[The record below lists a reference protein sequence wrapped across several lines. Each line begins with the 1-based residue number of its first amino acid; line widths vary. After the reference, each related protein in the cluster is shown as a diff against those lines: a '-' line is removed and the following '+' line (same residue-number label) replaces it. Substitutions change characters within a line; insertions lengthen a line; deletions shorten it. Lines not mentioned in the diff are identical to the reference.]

1 MSTSKPQQPP
11 GAPPAP
17 NSYTRFIPREELGNF
32 AAWSPE
38 AFEPPPAGAPA
49 DVGLRKPTLAERA
62 AAEVHNRKAN
72 AQQAAEI
79 GKALREAAST
89 LRATPVG
96 SPTQSPPAA
105 KPAARPAPASGA
117 ATASATSPQAA
128 AAKPAPKPT
137 ARRSVIGG
145 VPGEDAAQQ
154 EAQSAPAEPEGITQA
169 QLDEAVREARQTAY
183 QEGYRNGLAALES
196 YKQTQSAQMSTYMSD
211 QIGML
216 ASDFHQRLESLEQQL
231 AGRIAGV
238 ALELARQVVRADL
251 AEQPETVVQV
261 AEEALNTLLT
271 SARHV
276 VLRLNPE
283 DHALAQAQLAEVL
296 TARGVRIQVDAG
308 ITRGG
313 CLIESDIAV
322 VDASVEARWERAA
335 AALGHRA
342 PWNGGREAL
351 EDTSLT
357 TAAERMEAVADAAA
371 DLHREEQQALA
382 PEDRT

>member
-89 LRATPVG
+89 LRAAPVG
-96 SPTQSPPAA
+96 SPTQSPAA
-105 KPAARPAPASGA
+105 SKPAARPAPPPGPTPAPQ
-117 ATASATSPQAA
+117 ASAP
-128 AAKPAPKPT
+128 KPAPKPA

-145 VPGEDAAQQ
+145 VPGEEPTPQDTQAA
-154 EAQSAPAEPEGITQA
+154 ANEPVGITQA
-169 QLDEAVREARQTAY
+169 HLDEAVREARQTAY

-196 YKQTQSAQMSTYMSD
+196 YKQTQSAQMSAHMSD

-276 VLRLNPE
+276 VLRLHPD

-296 TARGVRIQVDAG
+296 TARGVRIQGDAG

>member
-38 AFEPPPAGAPA
+38 AFEPPPANGAPA

-62 AAEVHNRKAN
+62 AAEVQNRKAN

-79 GKALREAAST
+79 GKALREAASG
-89 LRATPVG
+89 LRAAPSG
-96 SPTQSPPAA
+96 STAQNPA
-105 KPAARPAPASGA
+105 AARPAAPHPTGGTAPAA
-117 ATASATSPQAA
+117 AAPQAA
-128 AAKPAPKPT
+128 PKPPPKPA

-145 VPGEDAAQQ
+145 VPGEDPSPL
-154 EAQSAPAEPEGITQA
+154 EAHPAPHEAEGITQT
-169 QLDEAVREARQTAY
+169 QVDEALREARQTAY

-196 YKQTQSAQMSTYMSD
+196 YKQTQSAQMAAHMSD
-211 QIGML
+211 QIGMM
-216 ASDFHQRLESLEQQL
+216 ASDFHQRLEALEQQL

-251 AEQPETVVQV
+251 AQQPETVVQV
-261 AEEALNTLLT
+261 AEEALSTLLT

-276 VLRLNPE
+276 VLRLHPD
-283 DHALAQAQLAEVL
+283 DHAMAQAQLAEVL
-296 TARGVRIQVDAG
+296 AARGVRILGDAAV
-308 ITRGG
+308 TRGG
-313 CLIESDIAV
+313 CVIESDIAV

-335 AALGHRA
+335 ACVGHRA
-342 PWNGGREAL
+342 PWNGGRESQ

-357 TAAERMEAVADAAA
+357 TVAERMEAVADAAA